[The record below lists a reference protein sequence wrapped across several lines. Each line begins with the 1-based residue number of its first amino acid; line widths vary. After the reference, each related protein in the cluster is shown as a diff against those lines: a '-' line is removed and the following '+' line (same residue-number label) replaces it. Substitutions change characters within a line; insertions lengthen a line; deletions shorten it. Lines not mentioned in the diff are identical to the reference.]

1 MKPFRYLPR
10 LRLVPRRVRPRRI
23 PTQSYLAV
31 SPPNL
36 AANRVPKVRLFSST
50 SFSTSNWGPS
60 YGPIEDVEGL
70 YGYQPGGHHPLNIN
84 DLVHDRYRVV
94 HKLGHGSFS
103 TIWLALD
110 ESSADARYVAIK
122 VCTAEYDGG
131 EVNILRQLRR
141 SPGIGESFWVPKIL
155 HHFGIDGPNGRHECI
170 VTPPARCSLRD
181 AREASSR
188 WLFPLDVARSMAA
201 QLAMAVQVVH
211 EWGWVHG
218 DIHFGNI
225 LLQMPASLNH
235 LTVQQLYEQF
245 GAPDP
250 QPVLLLKET
259 GEETRQSDSESPP
272 LPTGVPSYAIPPIWL
287 GKSGDDLSLSETK
300 IILTD
305 FGVAFRPE
313 DKSRFESYTP
323 LVSRPPEA
331 LFEPTVPLSFAS
343 DIWSLGCVIFEIMGH
358 RSLIDGILATQ
369 NRVTT
374 QHVHLLGKPPAEW
387 WAKWQSREKHFDD
400 DGTPRDKESDI
411 WNWERRFEGW
421 VQSPRRDFGMEV
433 MGQEEAHAF
442 MDMLK
447 TMVVWRPEERP
458 TAEDFMDMEWMKKWA
473 IPAYEEGIK
482 RMCKS

>member
-1 MKPFRYLPR
+1 MKPFRCR

-36 AANRVPKVRLFSST
+36 AANRVPKIRLFSST
-50 SFSTSNWGPS
+50 PVS
-60 YGPIEDVEGL
+60 YVPIEDVEGL
-70 YGYQPGGHHPLNIN
+70 YGYQPGGYHPLNIN
-84 DLVHDRYRVV
+84 DLLHDRYRIV
-94 HKLGHGSFS
+94 HKLGDGSFS
-103 TIWLALD
+103 TIWLALY
-110 ESSADARYVAIK
+110 ESSSDTRYVAIK

-131 EVNILRQLRR
+131 EVNILRELGR
-141 SPGIGESFWVPKIL
+141 SPGTGESCLVPKVL
-155 HHFGIDGPNGRHECI
+155 HHFAIDGPNGRHECT
-170 VTPPARCSLRD
+170 VTPPPPPARCSLGD
-181 AREASSR
+181 AREASDR

-201 QLAMAVQVVH
+201 QLAMAVSLIHTQ
-211 EWGWVHG
+211 GYAHG

-225 LLQMPASLNH
+225 LLQLPSSLNT

-250 QPVLLLKET
+250 QPVVLLKET
-259 GEETRQSDSESPP
+259 GEETRQSDSEPSP
-272 LPTGVPSYAIPPIWL
+272 LPPGVPRRP
-287 GKSGDDLSLSETK
+287 LSLSEAK

-313 DKSRFESYTP
+313 DKSRLESYTP

-387 WAKWQSREKHFDD
+387 WARWQSRENDV
-400 DGTPRDKESDI
+400 
-411 WNWERRFEGW
+411 WNWERRFKGW
-421 VQSPRRDFGMEV
+421 VQSPRREYGMEV

-447 TMVVWRPEERP
+447 TMVVWRPQERP
-458 TAEDFMDMEWMKKWA
+458 TAEDVVDMEWIKKWA